1 MEEAVNKK
9 ADESKKKKRTSLKSI
24 LGGDILATDFF
35 RRQTKLLVLYGI
47 YYLLHPQPLRQSAA
61 ADRDRPVEKRIDR
74 Y

>member
-9 ADESKKKKRTSLKSI
+9 ADESKKKKRTEKY
-24 LGGDILATDFF
+24 LGRRHSGYRLFPSPDEVAGTD
-35 RRQTKLLVLYGI
+35 YGI